1 MIPDEEER
9 LRRERRRIRT
19 EELARNIPDDA
30 RIKRR
35 RVRGIKKEYRESFDN
50 ILLHS
55 VTEHDNFKD
64 YEQDIMSRWEE
75 DYNGEKRK
83 KDHEIINKDIH

>member
-9 LRRERRRIRT
+9 LRRERRTKKI
-19 EELARNIPDDA
+19 EEMSENIPDNA

-35 RVRGIKKEYRESFDN
+35 RIRGIKKEYRESFDN
-50 ILLHS
+50 ILLHT

-64 YEQDIMSRWEE
+64 YEREIMSQWEE
-75 DYNGEKRK
+75 AYNGERK
-83 KDHEIINKDIH
+83 ENNERK